1 MSKTEKPS
9 IRFHGFDDAWEQ
21 RKFSDITFPAG
32 EKNKDNLP
40 LESYSITNEH
50 GFVPQDEKF
59 ENGGTMREADKRMYY
74 IVSPN
79 SFAYNPARINVGSI
93 GYQNVG
99 KNVIV
104 SSLYEVF
111 KTSEDVD
118 DRLLWHWF
126 KSPDFQKLIMQLQ
139 EGGVRLY
146 FKLKNWIWI
155 SLVLVLSI
163 GVSIILFK
171 SAFFDISKFE
181 ELAPDFHY
189 NAISMSA
196 IIGGFLFTGIS
207 ILISVID
214 KERIERLWNNSYLD
228 NLYRSAFVGMIAN
241 IITIIV
247 AFSLVFLDIPSKAED
262 IFVEIEIAALIIGV
276 VFFAWCIKYLLF
288 IISKLK
294 TEK

>member
-1 MSKTEKPS
+1 MT
-9 IRFHGFDDAWEQ
+9 
-21 RKFSDITFPAG
+21 
-32 EKNKDNLP
+32 
-40 LESYSITNEH
+40 
-50 GFVPQDEKF
+50 
-59 ENGGTMREADKRMYY
+59 
-74 IVSPN
+74 
-79 SFAYNPARINVGSI
+79 
-93 GYQNVG
+93 
-99 KNVIV
+99 
-104 SSLYEVF
+104 
-111 KTSEDVD
+111 
-118 DRLLWHWF
+118 
-126 KSPDFQKLIMQLQ
+126 
-139 EGGVRLY
+139 
-146 FKLKNWIWI
+146 KLKNWIWI
-155 SLVLVLSI
+155 GLVLVLSI

-171 SAFFDISKFE
+171 STFFDISKFE

-207 ILISVID
+207 ILISAID

-228 NLYRSAFVGMIAN
+228 SLYRPAFVGMIAN